1 MGTYDSGITVGMP
14 VRNAMP
20 WLPEAIESLS
30 AQTLSRFEIL
40 VVAGH
45 SRDGTA
51 QYLRRVG
58 DSRLRVVEQK
68 NAGLTAALNQLL
80 EEART
85 PWLARM
91 DADDVSY
98 PSRIEKLCQ
107 AAQEHPEAG
116 LIYSL
121 ADYHPRERCAGR
133 FRCSRGSADELRSL
147 VHRGYLLSFCHSTVL
162 LNVDKVRS
170 IGGYRAGIRA
180 EDADLWWRMA
190 QRFEIHYI
198 PEVLVGF
205 RQHAE
210 SLSAEDTCKQ
220 ELAGLYVQYLL
231 LSELWGMKPLP
242 YPEVE
247 HSLAQLLRPAAV
259 KAKERLRQ
267 FNMHLAQ
274 RQMLRG
280 LGALAMAACASP
292 GYVLRRALD
301 EFRDGAIANGVA
313 PRLFWERKDV
323 LWS

>member
-1 MGTYDSGITVGMP
+1 MGTSKAGITVGMP

-20 WLPEAIESLS
+20 WLPEAIDSLL
-30 AQTLSRFEIL
+30 AQTETAFEIL
-40 VVAGH
+40 IVAAA
-45 SRDGTA
+45 SSDGSA
-51 QYLRRVG
+51 DYLRSIN
-58 DSRLRVVEQK
+58 DPRLRIVAQRK
-68 NAGLTAALNQLL
+68 PGLTAALNQLL

-98 PSRIEKLCQ
+98 PARIGKLQ
-107 AAQEHPEAG
+107 EASAAHPEAG

-121 ADYHPRERCAGR
+121 AEYHPRERCAGR
-133 FRCSRGSADELRSL
+133 FRCSRGSPHELRSL
-147 VHRGYLLSFCHSTVL
+147 VKRGYLLSFCHSSVL
-162 LNVDKVRS
+162 LNVEKVRAA
-170 IGGYRAGIRA
+170 GGYRADIRA

-190 QRFEIHYI
+190 QRFEIHCI

-205 RQHAE
+205 RQHAA
-210 SLSAEDTCKQ
+210 SLSAEDTAKQ

-231 LSELWGMKPLP
+231 LSELWGLKPRA

-247 HSLAQLLRPAAV
+247 AGLEGFLRPGAV

-274 RQMLRG
+274 GRTAEGLRE
-280 LGALAMAACASP
+280 LARSFCASP
-292 GYVLRRALD
+292 AYVFRRAID
-301 EFRDGAIANGVA
+301 EFCHREVANGVA

-323 LWS
+323 LWV